1 MYADERPV
9 PSYLALAQSGV
20 LARRAHE
27 ARRRLEHCD
36 LCPRECG
43 ANRIRGELGFC
54 GALDQVRVASW
65 HAHHWEE
72 PPISGTRG
80 SGTIFFSHCT
90 ARCIF
95 CQNYPISQ
103 LGVGRDILPQRLAG
117 LMLELQAEG
126 CHNIN
131 LVTPTHYVPQIL
143 QALQTAVSR
152 GFRLPL
158 LYNTGG
164 YDRVETLELLDGVVD
179 IYLPDAKYA
188 DDRIARSLSAFEGY
202 AQHNQAALLEMKRQ
216 VGAALQV
223 DAQGIA
229 HRGMVVR
236 HLVLPHRLSQTREVL
251 EWLADNL
258 GREVYISLMA
268 QYFPAHRAVEH
279 PQLERC
285 LLPAEYQE
293 ALDALERA
301 GLENGWQQSLDQ
313 AL

>member
-1 MYADERPV
+1 M
-9 PSYLALAQSGV
+9 
-20 LARRAHE
+20 
-27 ARRRLEHCD
+27 
-36 LCPRECG
+36 
-43 ANRIRGELGFC
+43 
-54 GALDQVRVASW
+54 
-65 HAHHWEE
+65 
-72 PPISGTRG
+72 
-80 SGTIFFSHCT
+80 
-90 ARCIF
+90 
-95 CQNYPISQ
+95 
-103 LGVGRDILPQRLAG
+103 
-117 LMLELQAEG
+117 
-126 CHNIN
+126 
-131 LVTPTHYVPQIL
+131 
-143 QALQTAVSR
+143 
-152 GFRLPL
+152 PL

-229 HRGMVVR
+229 HLGMVVR

-268 QYFPAHRAVEH
+268 QYFPAHRAVGH

-301 GLENGWQQSLDQ
+301 GLENGWQQSFDQ